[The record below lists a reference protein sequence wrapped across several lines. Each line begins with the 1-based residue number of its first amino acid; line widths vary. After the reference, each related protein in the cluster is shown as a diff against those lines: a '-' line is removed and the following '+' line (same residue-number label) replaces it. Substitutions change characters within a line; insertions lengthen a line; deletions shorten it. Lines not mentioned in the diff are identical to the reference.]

1 MTLQLRIVL
10 IILILLTFTLFVSQI
25 KQKKLNLQ
33 YTLTWLA
40 LLFFVL
46 LVTIIPGLLNV
57 LSSLMGVVLP
67 INMIFFIGFVF
78 TLIIIYRLTI
88 AISKQS
94 EQIKELT
101 QKVALMEKE
110 KNDKQ

>member
-46 LVTIIPGLLNV
+46 LVTIFPELLNM
-57 LSSLMGVVLP
+57 LSSLMGVALP
-67 INMIFFIGFVF
+67 INMIFFMGFVF

-94 EQIKELT
+94 EQIKELA
-101 QKVALMEKE
+101 QKLALMEKE
-110 KNDKQ
+110 KHDKQ

>member
-10 IILILLTFTLFVSQI
+10 IILILLTFSLFVSQI

-40 LLFFVL
+40 LLFFIL
-46 LVTIIPGLLNV
+46 LVTLFPALLGA
-57 LSSLMGVVLP
+57 LTSLMGIALP
-67 INMIFFIGFVF
+67 INTIFFLGFVF
-78 TLIIIYRLTI
+78 TLVIIYRLTI

-101 QKVALMEKE
+101 QKIALMEKE
-110 KNDKQ
+110 KHDK

>member
-25 KQKKLNLQ
+25 KQKKLKLQ

-46 LVTIIPGLLNV
+46 LVTIFPELLNM
-57 LSSLMGVVLP
+57 LSSLMGVALP
-67 INMIFFIGFVF
+67 INMIFFMGFVF

-94 EQIKELT
+94 EQIKELA
-101 QKVALMEKE
+101 QKLALMEKE
-110 KNDKQ
+110 KHDKQ